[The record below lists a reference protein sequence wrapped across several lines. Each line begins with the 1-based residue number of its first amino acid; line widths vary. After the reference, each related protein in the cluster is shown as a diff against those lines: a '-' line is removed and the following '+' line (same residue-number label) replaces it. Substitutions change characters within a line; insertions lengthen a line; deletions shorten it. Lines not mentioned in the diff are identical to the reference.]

1 MRPRPAPTVTPA
13 EHSVLKG
20 FPMTNLRS
28 FFSTYSPILALS
40 AVILSLYA
48 MAMCIGFGLIR
59 L

>member
-1 MRPRPAPTVTPA
+1 
-13 EHSVLKG
+13 
-20 FPMTNLRS
+20 MTNLRS
-28 FFSTYSPILALS
+28 FLSTYSPILALG